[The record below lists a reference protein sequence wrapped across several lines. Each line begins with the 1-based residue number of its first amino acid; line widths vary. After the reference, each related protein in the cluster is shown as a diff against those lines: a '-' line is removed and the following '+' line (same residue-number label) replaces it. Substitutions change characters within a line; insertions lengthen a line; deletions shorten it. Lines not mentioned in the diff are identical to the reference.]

1 MKLATTTGDFTSFQK
16 RLDVYSGVG
25 ESLVLLKEC
34 GFKYIDLNF
43 CGTTD
48 KDGPIATDGWREWA
62 MDLKKTAE
70 RLGLVFVQAHSTD
83 TIAEKGEK
91 RDLLTEY
98 IRREIEVCHILG
110 IPGMVVHGL
119 FIKDS
124 SRDDFIKLNVEFYSD
139 LLETARKF
147 DVCIYTENTCKK
159 NCPCYYIFDAGD
171 FHLLDAALGKPDHF
185 GMCLDVGH
193 AHIEGV
199 DIYDMIQELGDR
211 LLAVHIHD
219 NTGAD
224 YHMQPFS
231 GKLNFDAVVKGL
243 VDAKFK
249 GYFTLEALSIP
260 TPASLLGRRKLEKNG
275 IVYNKLNDL
284 PMEFKLRSERLMHDI
299 AVYMLKAYDC
309 YEE

>member
-1 MKLATTTGDFTSFQK
+1 MKLATTTGDFICFQN
-16 RLDVYSGVG
+16 RLDSYSANS
-25 ESLVLLKEC
+25 EALVLLAEC
-34 GFKYIDLNF
+34 GFKYVDLNF
-43 CGTTD
+43 YGTINEG
-48 KDGPIATDGWREWA
+48 GPIATDGWREWA

-83 TIAEKGEK
+83 SVCEKGETRDRLTGYIK
-91 RDLLTEY
+91 RQ
-98 IRREIEVCHILG
+98 IEVCHILG

-119 FIKDS
+119 NKKDTDRDFFIN
-124 SRDDFIKLNVEFYSD
+124 LNVEFYSE
-139 LLETARKF
+139 LLETAREF

-159 NCPCYYIFDAGD
+159 NCPYYFIFDADD
-171 FHLLDAALGKPDHF
+171 FHRLDAALGKPDHF

-199 DIYDMIQELGDR
+199 DIYDMIQGLGDR

-219 NTGAD
+219 NTGSD

-231 GKLNFDAVVKGL
+231 GNLNFDAVVKGL
-243 VDAKFK
+243 IDAGYK

-260 TPASLLGRRKLEKNG
+260 SPARLLGRRKLVKND
-275 IVYNKLNDL
+275 ITYAKLNDL
-284 PMEFKLRSERLMHDI
+284 PMEFKLRSERLLHDI